1 MSKQTSTLPSPASAT
16 TTSAWKAAVPPK
28 PDGQPQKVKSVSE
41 QTIRVRAYQKWEAAG
56 RPEGDGVRLWLEAE
70 RELLQGK

>member
-1 MSKQTSTLPSPASAT
+1 MSKQTSTLPNPSAT
-16 TTSAWKAAVPPK
+16 TTSAWKAAVSPS

-41 QTIRVRAYQKWEAAG
+41 QAIRVRAYQIWEAAG
-56 RPEGDGVRLWLEAE
+56 KPAGDGVRFWLEAE